1 VNLVLLTLELT
12 LTAILLC
19 CAEIC
24 IDSILLNRQ
33 TKINL
38 LLVILVVASC
48 LLTTASVS
56 CKFTL
61 MCASELNPMPT
72 KEMVTQYN
80 ELRQDI
86 VLLYELKLALAN
98 CQYELQTLRHRYETL
113 AADRVSVGFYKF
125 RILFN
130 SVLFSKSLAQ

>member
-1 VNLVLLTLELT
+1 
-12 LTAILLC
+12 
-19 CAEIC
+19 
-24 IDSILLNRQ
+24 
-33 TKINL
+33 
-38 LLVILVVASC
+38 
-48 LLTTASVS
+48 
-56 CKFTL
+56 
-61 MCASELNPMPT
+61 MPT
-72 KEMVTQYN
+72 KEMVSQYN